1 VSHKIDAMGAA
12 LALAVMLVVIVA
24 ILSLAVN
31 TQGPPQT
38 TGHPLAPPSRGAR
51 GGGSEARPGGGGPR
65 PSPGRATRN
74 GDAGGKEP
82 ANKDRRKGGADGG
95 KADVARG
102 QGGRGESRGNRG
114 KLAIWRWL
122 ARRGAQVS
130 WGRLLWPRHKSR
142 GQLPAYGGQM
152 RAGAASSQRDER
164 LRRGEKRGR
173 QAAERLDSAGGTSS
187 EAEPSLAERLLGEL
201 KPLSSQAEAVVM
213 AVVDERTL
221 GPVTKSRLTLR
232 VEPSDGD
239 AFEVTTRVAFPTPE
253 ERARVKVGG
262 RVPVRYDSSDHRRV
276 VVEMGGDGP
285 EPGPAG
291 G

>member
-1 VSHKIDAMGAA
+1 
-12 LALAVMLVVIVA
+12 
-24 ILSLAVN
+24 
-31 TQGPPQT
+31 
-38 TGHPLAPPSRGAR
+38 
-51 GGGSEARPGGGGPR
+51 
-65 PSPGRATRN
+65 
-74 GDAGGKEP
+74 
-82 ANKDRRKGGADGG
+82 
-95 KADVARG
+95 
-102 QGGRGESRGNRG
+102 
-114 KLAIWRWL
+114 
-122 ARRGAQVS
+122 
-130 WGRLLWPRHKSR
+130 LWPRHKSR
-142 GQLPAYGGQM
+142 GKLPAYGEEK
-152 RAGAASSQRDER
+152 RASAASSQPGER
-164 LRRGEKRGR
+164 LKRGEGRGR

-232 VEPSDGD
+232 VEPRDGD

-285 EPGPAG
+285 ESGPAG